1 MNHEDGNFNDDDNE
15 DVGDD
20 EVPVEDVH
28 HSRVE
33 VGHQDLD
40 SLVRLAAAHCTL
52 TNISDQQYHNLLRQ
66 HAIFSKSRG
75 FKDKYQISHSEQSA
89 GQLFVVG
96 YLSRGLSV

>member
-1 MNHEDGNFNDDDNE
+1 MNYEDGNFNDDDDE

-52 TNISDQQYHNLLRQ
+52 ANISDQQYHNLLRQ
-66 HAIFSKSRG
+66 HAIFSK
-75 FKDKYQISHSEQSA
+75 DKYEISHSEQSA
-89 GQLFVVG
+89 RQPFVVG

>member
-1 MNHEDGNFNDDDNE
+1 MNHEDGNFNDDDDE

-33 VGHQDLD
+33 LGHQDLD

-52 TNISDQQYHNLLRQ
+52 ANISDQQYHNLLRQ
-66 HAIFSKSRG
+66 HAIFS
-75 FKDKYQISHSEQSA
+75 KDKYQISHSEQSA